1 MKKYIVTLLWLVMC
15 GAAPRFAGADKVTYT
30 YDDAGRLLRATYA
43 NGTALVYTY
52 DAAGNLLSRAVGLP
66 TYLVGDAFP
75 AGTDVIGGFGDNNLN
90 NLDLIYALRAVT
102 NVPGFRPAACSD
114 RFDAMDSYPLD
125 TDTVRG
131 GDGQLNNL
139 DLIRTLRRVTN
150 IDTSRPVRASRGLTC
165 TASAP
170 QFALQGRREQGLRS
184 HEQGSPST
192 EPSAGAIELG
202 QAEPSSDGARVPV
215 YLRAT
220 RDLVLESL
228 SFSLGNQSSASTQ
241 QFLSG
246 DAPPP
251 TLVDSE
257 VQGVLAI
264 AWLQGGLRV
273 SAGQRLLL
281 GYAEVPGM
289 GIEAAIGMQ
298 IYGANASKE
307 DGTNLPLSFPNLNP
321 APPSTLPSL

>member
-1 MKKYIVTLLWLVMC
+1 V
-15 GAAPRFAGADKVTYT
+15 
-30 YDDAGRLLRATYA
+30 
-43 NGTALVYTY
+43 
-52 DAAGNLLSRAVGLP
+52 
-66 TYLVGDAFP
+66 
-75 AGTDVIGGFGDNNLN
+75 
-90 NLDLIYALRAVT
+90 
-102 NVPGFRPAACSD
+102 
-114 RFDAMDSYPLD
+114 
-125 TDTVRG
+125 
-131 GDGQLNNL
+131 LNNL

-150 IDTSRPVRASRGLTC
+150 IDTSRPVRASRGLAC

-170 QFALQGRREQGLRS
+170 QFTLQGQGRE
-184 HEQGSPST
+184 GSSST

-202 QAEPSSDGARVPV
+202 QAEASSDGARVPV

-251 TLVDSE
+251 TLVDSGA
-257 VQGVLAI
+257 QGVLAI

-273 SAGQRLLL
+273 SAGQKLLL

-289 GIEAAIGMQ
+289 GIEAGTAMQ
-298 IYGANASKE
+298 VYGANASNA
-307 DGTNLPLSFPNLNP
+307 DGADLPISFPNP
-321 APPSTLPSL
+321 APAPTSSLPSL